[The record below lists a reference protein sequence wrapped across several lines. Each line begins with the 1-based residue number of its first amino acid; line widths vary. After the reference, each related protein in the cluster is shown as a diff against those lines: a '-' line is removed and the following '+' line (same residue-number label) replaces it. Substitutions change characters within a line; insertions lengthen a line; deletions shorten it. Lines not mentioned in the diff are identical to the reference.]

1 MRNEKCPI
9 CGKDTAQ
16 AQVVMDTFP
25 PTSVWLCEAHTAE
38 YWRRRLFQTVT
49 LDTLKKATADGR
61 DAALEKMGLEVG
73 EAT

>member
-49 LDTLKKATADGR
+49 LDTLKRAGTVDTVDGVDGQGQAR
-61 DAALEKMGLEVG
+61 TE
-73 EAT
+73 